1 MSDTSAANNHNK
13 KISQQSTKRLRHEL
27 LEQIAC
33 GEPVNVSR
41 AAKAAS
47 VERGIYYNHPE
58 LQEEVREAQDAAE
71 NRRHLG
77 IGKSQEQTNESL
89 KTQLAQ
95 LEGQIDAR
103 NVDIKQLLNRLAE
116 HESLDNIGYSSARL
130 QMIMADDNEEVCLSC
145 ATLSEALSTSEARLA
160 DAEKELSVA
169 LSKLFQLEADL

>member
-1 MSDTSAANNHNK
+1 MSDTSAANRQNVAVNQRK
-13 KISQQSTKRLRHEL
+13 LARLWHEL
-27 LEQIAC
+27 LQQIAC
-33 GEPVNVSR
+33 GEPINITE
-41 AAKAAS
+41 AATKAGCR
-47 VERGIYYNHPE
+47 RGLYYRHPE
-58 LQEEVREAQDAAE
+58 LQAEIHEAADAAAD
-71 NRRHLG
+71 RRHLG
-77 IGKSQEQTNESL
+77 IGRSQEQTNESL

-103 NVDIKQLLNRLAE
+103 NVDIKQLLKRLAE

-145 ATLSEALSTSEARLA
+145 ATLSEALSTSEAGLA